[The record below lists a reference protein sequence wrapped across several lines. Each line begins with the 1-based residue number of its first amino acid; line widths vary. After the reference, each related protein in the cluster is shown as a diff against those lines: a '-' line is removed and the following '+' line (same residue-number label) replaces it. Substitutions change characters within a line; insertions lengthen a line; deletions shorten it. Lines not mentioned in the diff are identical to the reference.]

1 MAFTGKDAKEW
12 LIPAAVIAAGYA
24 FWKFAAAPLLEG
36 TGLKDSK
43 EDVTRQKVETQQGN
57 KDYWRG
63 SWFRLPPSQLPI
75 KDVKGLV
82 LLNGANTANYIGQL
96 YSAMYGPGT
105 NEEKVYGVFRQL
117 KYKSQVSWLVYSYYQ
132 KYKLDLY
139 QQLRSE
145 LSDSEMNT
153 VLQIT
158 EKLPWGIVTSSGVK
172 GFYKKC

>member
-1 MAFTGKDAKEW
+1 MAFTGEKATKW
-12 LIPAAVIAAGYA
+12 IKPAAVIAAG
-24 FWKFAAAPLLEG
+24 FVVWKYVLSPLLEG

-43 EDVTRQKVETQQGN
+43 EDVARQKVEALPGN

-82 LLNGANTANYIGQL
+82 LLNSTYTLSYIRQL
-96 YSAMYGPGT
+96 YAAMAGTGT
-105 NEEKVYGVFRQL
+105 NEEKLYGVFRQL

-139 QQLRSE
+139 QQMRSE